1 MGVELVYKC
10 GGRELCPEF
19 SEADWDSLN
28 RIWEE
33 SDGAVATL
41 ADATELGE
49 DEGVLVRDLR
59 DAIDRIDRMLSRY
72 PEPTRYLYQYK
83 AEYWEFGDRRIEI
96 DEFGDGS
103 LAGIRLLGDEEHTY
117 VIRAGL
123 ERCCLEKRSNRADRA
138 RGPVES
144 RDLRDEQ
151 FLETAN
157 FGRIRIRKSRVE
169 SDLRAKLAEIRRF
182 IERLPDDET
191 IFKLIG

>member
-1 MGVELVYKC
+1 MGVDLVYKC
-10 GGRELCPEF
+10 RGRELWPEF
-19 SEADWDSLN
+19 SEADWDTLN

-49 DEGVLVRDLR
+49 DEGVAARDLR
-59 DAIDRIDRMLSRY
+59 DAIDRIDRILSHH

-83 AEYWEFGDRRIEI
+83 ADYWEFGDRRIEI

-103 LAGIRLLGDEEHTY
+103 LAGIRLPGDEEHFY

-123 ERCCLEKRSNRADRA
+123 ERCCLEKLAERTARA
-138 RGPVES
+138 GGLVES
-144 RDLRDEQ
+144 RDLRDEP
-151 FLETAN
+151 FIETAN
-157 FGRIRIRKSRVE
+157 FGRIQIRKSRVE

-182 IERLPDDET
+182 IERVPDDEM